1 MRHSRTHADETS
13 SRRDAYFGN
22 NWIFDKDVF
31 DDTKDYW
38 PSETL
43 NAQSMANSKLARQ
56 IESRA
61 FNPNYTFPTMT
72 NEASLLELAA
82 PICAFGDPNAGTVDK
97 KLVEYFFGKWRSP
110 LGGLNFP
117 HTFL

>member
-1 MRHSRTHADETS
+1 
-13 SRRDAYFGN
+13 
-22 NWIFDKDVF
+22 
-31 DDTKDYW
+31 
-38 PSETL
+38 
-43 NAQSMANSKLARQ
+43 MANSKLARQ

-97 KLVEYFFGKWRSP
+97 RLVEYFFGKWNSP
-110 LGGLNFP
+110 LGQLNFP
-117 HTFL
+117 HPFLRLLLSDARQRMKDCRQNLGGLHGKRP